1 MSFKGYARPLNLENE
16 SEKRSK
22 IISAKFTRCLAKC
35 LIARCT
41 YETLLAAC
49 DKADRDP
56 ATMRTSVNAFIDLG
70 ADGPPPGRATLSGSA
85 SAVVDQLGQY
95 AELGFDEFILPDW
108 NLSPDART
116 DSLARIKTEVLDQ
129 LSA

>member
-1 MSFKGYARPLNLENE
+1 MSG
-16 SEKRSK
+16 
-22 IISAKFTRCLAKC
+22 
-35 LIARCT
+35 
-41 YETLLAAC
+41 
-49 DKADRDP
+49 
-56 ATMRTSVNAFIDLG
+56 NAFIDL
-70 ADGPPPGRATLSGSA
+70 DGTAPPGGRATLSGST
-85 SAVVDQLGQY
+85 SALVDHLGQY